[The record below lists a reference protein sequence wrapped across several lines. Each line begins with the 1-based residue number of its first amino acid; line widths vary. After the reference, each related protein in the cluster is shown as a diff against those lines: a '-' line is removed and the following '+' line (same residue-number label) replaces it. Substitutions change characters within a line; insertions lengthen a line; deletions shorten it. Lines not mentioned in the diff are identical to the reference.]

1 MYADKAKR
9 EGAPPIPKAFPRGKA
24 NQHIYAARSDGTEII
39 MIFEKQI
46 VGLYKGM
53 MHTRCDDTET
63 VFYFSPEDFSGL
75 KNEPYPFKAS
85 AGHTL
90 QGYVYYYDGYDTT
103 RLIVFDHGF
112 GGGHRAYMKEIEML
126 CRHGYRVF
134 AYDHTGCMESG
145 GETPNGLSQSLCDLN
160 DCITT
165 IKADERF
172 KGLDISVMGHSWG
185 AFSTL
190 NITALHPEISH
201 IVAMCGFVCVEDMIS
216 TFFPSIMKGYRKAI
230 LKIEKEANPVF
241 FEYNAITSLS
251 SSSVKALLIYSDDD
265 QMCRRTHY
273 DKLNASL
280 LGKDNIKLMLVTGKG
295 HNPNYTEEAVKYLG
309 EFGKARAKLARNK
322 KATAADK
329 AKFVASYD
337 WDKMTVQ
344 DEKVWKDIFDHLDS

>member
-1 MYADKAKR
+1 
-9 EGAPPIPKAFPRGKA
+9 
-24 NQHIYAARSDGTEII
+24 

-46 VGLYKGM
+46 VKLYKGM
-53 MHTRCDDTET
+53 MHKRCDDTET
-63 VFYFSPEDFSGL
+63 VFYFSPEDFKGL
-75 KNEPYPFKAS
+75 KAEPYTFKAS

-90 QGYVYYYDGYDTT
+90 QGYIYEYNSPNDQ

-190 NITALHPEISH
+190 NISALHPEISH
-201 IVAMCGFVCVEDMIS
+201 IVAMCGFVSVTEMMG
-216 TFFPSIMKGYRKAI
+216 TFFGGIMKGYRKPV

-241 FEYNAITSLS
+241 FEYNAINSLS
-251 SSSVKALLIYSDDD
+251 SSDVKALLIYSEDD
-265 QMCRRTHY
+265 QMCRKKHY
-273 DKLNASL
+273 DMLKEGLE
-280 LGKDNIKLMLVTGKG
+280 GKDNVKFMLVQNKG
-295 HNPNYTEEAVKYLG
+295 HNPNYTEDAVKYLG

-322 KATAADK
+322 KATVEDK
-329 AKFVASYD
+329 AAFVASYD
-337 WDKMTVQ
+337 WNRMTTQ
-344 DEKVWKDIFDHLDS
+344 DENVWKAIFDHLDN